1 MFMMNDFHV
10 LWPMTAILACIVSSS
25 VVETASY
32 HSTSSLGDASEVYEE
47 VADELRIRSLERM
60 RRGVIQ
66 EARKTFIR

>member
-1 MFMMNDFHV
+1 MMNDFHV

-25 VVETASY
+25 VVEPASY